1 MTQEQKQITDFVEK
15 YNEQMDWNKDIRT
28 NIKNNSKWSKDFIEH
43 WLPTDKID
51 ESSFELENA
60 KVYPCDIYPCG
71 KRLEM
76 HIHSY
81 KKCGGFYFWVNPNIT
96 EQEYKEQKIKFM
108 REDIDYLLGELQP
121 KIKDLVAKNN
131 AYSKIKE
138 ILVKL

>member
-1 MTQEQKQITDFVEK
+1 MAQEEKQITDFVEK
-15 YNEQMDWNKDIRT
+15 YNKQMDWNKDIRS
-28 NIKNNSKWSKDFIEH
+28 NVKNDSKWSKDFIAK

-51 ESSFELENA
+51 ESSFELERA
-60 KVYPCDIYPCG
+60 KVYPCDSQ
-71 KRLEM
+71 RLEM
-76 HIHSY
+76 QVYSY
-81 KKCGGFYFWVNPNIT
+81 KKYGEVYFWVNPNIT
-96 EQEYKEQKIKFM
+96 EHEYKEQKLKLM